1 MLFVTRAVKMSQM
14 SGNALACNGRL
25 HMWNGS
31 FWGEFFLFTC
41 FYLYKIHI
49 FKNGDSLDDEAVND
63 SSTDERLSNDR
74 PAVIVADLPEDVGN
88 AGGDAD
94 PDTEQ
99 VKAADFLCNCKLSNG
114 TPSSTRHSVKELL
127 ASRS

>member
-1 MLFVTRAVKMSQM
+1 MVTVRTTIVS
-14 SGNALACNGRL
+14 
-25 HMWNGS
+25 
-31 FWGEFFLFTC
+31 
-41 FYLYKIHI
+41 
-49 FKNGDSLDDEAVND
+49 D
-63 SSTDERLSNDR
+63 SSTDERPSIDR
-74 PAVIVADLPEDVGN
+74 PAVIVADLPEDVGT

-127 ASRS
+127 ASRSQEAIHVMPQVVLSRTLRYTPIVVLSKISLLHCCISTTM